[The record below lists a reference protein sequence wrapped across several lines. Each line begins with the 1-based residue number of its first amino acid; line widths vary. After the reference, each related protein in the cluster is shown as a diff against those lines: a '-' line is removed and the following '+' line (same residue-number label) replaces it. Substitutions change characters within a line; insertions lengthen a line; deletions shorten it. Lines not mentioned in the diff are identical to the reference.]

1 MNQIQ
6 ADLKEL
12 MDSGS
17 EHALEIGVVSSFLD
31 CSNTQVLD
39 LAKEMGY
46 QILNNSGKIYL
57 GNREQKT

>member
-31 CSNTQVLD
+31 CSRTQVLD

-46 QILNNSGKIYL
+46 YILNNSGKIYI
-57 GNREQKT
+57 GNREQKA